1 MCLTDSILKR
11 REGWK
16 IQLRLPVY
24 NCLDP
29 FEVYERIRKWVIRQR
44 WYPRGLGDYTI
55 IDAWRVTC
63 SIYIGLLRVG
73 GIRILLPVT
82 ITARP
87 PPRNLPSERYARAN
101 GFYVYEAEYAPEY
114 NELLWKSRIPGLQIE
129 IYDKPNTGN
138 TPVINGHVINS
149 IEALSPESTNTLA
162 KIILNDNQS
171 YVLKSYR
178 TLSKYNLEPLFLK
191 YLSGK
196 GIVPKLYSTVSI
208 KDSYT
213 AVLVEYLDV
222 IGDGGFPF
230 YQAIRASLAEKK
242 VIVPEEAVSS
252 LASSLTFFH
261 EEMARC
267 SSWWCTR
274 GKITSSDIH
283 KWTRRIKSYYNKALN
298 NAQRHRSKCK
308 QAISLL
314 RESQYRVEEAFKLMK
329 LFKGKTKIR
338 NHQDLH
344 LGQIL
349 YTNKYR
355 YVIID
360 FEGEPGRSDLERL
373 ALEPALRDV
382 ACVMRSI
389 GYITVFAYRDHF
401 ETTLDDSVERLFD
414 EKDKEA
420 RIAVEWANKTAEQI
434 LDKYLEK
441 TRGIGILI
449 HGLGGD
455 VLAEWGREVIK
466 VWLIERALY
475 EFLYELNYRTGYA
488 LIPLLGLTGILP

>member
-1 MCLTDSILKR
+1 MCSIPKKGR
-11 REGWK
+11 DGK
-16 IQLRLPVY
+16 IQLQLPVY

-29 FEVYERIRKWVIRQR
+29 FEVYERIRKWVTRQR

-87 PPRNLPSERYARAN
+87 PPSNLPGERYARAN
-101 GFYVYEAEYAPEY
+101 GFYVYEAEYTPEY
-114 NELLWKSRIPGLQIE
+114 NELLLRSRIPGLQIE
-129 IYDKPNTGN
+129 ILDKLGTSDTNIISG
-138 TPVINGHVINS
+138 
-149 IEALSPESTNTLA
+149 IEALSPESTNTLVRVV
-162 KIILNDNQS
+162 LDNNRS

-196 GIVPKLYSTVSI
+196 GIVPKLYSTVSV

-230 YQAIRASLAEKK
+230 YQAIRTSLTEGK

-252 LASSLTFFH
+252 LTSSLTFFH

-267 SSWWCTR
+267 NSWWCTR
-274 GKITSSDIH
+274 GKITSSDIY
-283 KWTRRIKSYYNKALN
+283 KWTRRIRSYYDKALN
-298 NAQRHRSKCK
+298 NARRHRSKCGS
-308 QAISLL
+308 AISLL
-314 RESQYRVEEAFKLMK
+314 RESQPNVEEAYKLLKFFKS
-329 LFKGKTKIR
+329 KTKIR

-349 YTNKYR
+349 YTNRYR

-382 ACVMRSI
+382 ACIMRSI

-401 ETTLDDSVERLFD
+401 EITLNESVERLLD
-414 EKDKEA
+414 KKDKEA
-420 RIAVEWANKTAEQI
+420 RVAVEWANETARQI
-434 LDKYLEK
+434 LDRYLEK

-455 VLAEWGREVIK
+455 VLVEWGKEAIK
-466 VWLIERALY
+466 AWLVERALY

>member
-1 MCLTDSILKR
+1 MVLSSER

-16 IQLRLPVY
+16 IQLQLPVY

-29 FEVYERIRKWVIRQR
+29 FEVYERIRKWVTRQR

-63 SIYIGLLRVG
+63 NIYIGLLRVG
-73 GIRILLPVT
+73 GVRILLPVT
-82 ITARP
+82 ITPRP
-87 PPRNLPSERYARAN
+87 PPSNLPSERYARAN
-101 GFYVYEAEYAPEY
+101 GFYVYEAEYALEY
-114 NELLWKSRIPGLQIE
+114 HELLLRSRVPGLQVE
-129 IYDKPNTGN
+129 FYHKPNN
-138 TPVINGHVINS
+138 VNS
-149 IEALSPESTNTLA
+149 HTITRVEALSPESTNTLV
-162 KIILNDNQS
+162 KVLLSNDES

-213 AVLVEYLDV
+213 AVLVEHLDV

-230 YQAIRASLAEKK
+230 YQSIRASLAEGK
-242 VIVPEEAVSS
+242 VMIPDEAISRLV
-252 LASSLTFFH
+252 SSLTFFH

-267 SSWWCTR
+267 NSWWCSK
-274 GKITSSDIH
+274 GKITNSDIY
-283 KWTRRIKSYYNKALN
+283 KWTRRIKSYYDKALT
-298 NAQRHRSKCK
+298 NARRHRSKCGP
-308 QAISLL
+308 AISIL
-314 RESQYRVEEAFKLMK
+314 RESQPRIEEASKLMK
-329 LFKGKTKIR
+329 YFKGKTKIR

-349 YTNKYR
+349 YTSGYK

-360 FEGEPGRSDLERL
+360 FEGEPGRTDLERL

-382 ACVMRSI
+382 ACIMRSI
-389 GYITVFAYRDHF
+389 GYIIVFAYRDHF
-401 ETTLDDSVERLFD
+401 ETTLIESVERLFD
-414 EKDKEA
+414 RKDKEA
-420 RIAVEWANKTAEQI
+420 RIAIEWANKTANQI

-441 TRGIGILI
+441 TRGTGILI

-455 VLAEWGREVIK
+455 VLVEWGKEVVK
-466 VWLIERALY
+466 AWLVERALY

-488 LIPLLGLTGILP
+488 LIPLLGLAGIVP

>member
-1 MCLTDSILKR
+1 M
-11 REGWK
+11 
-16 IQLRLPVY
+16 Y

-29 FEVYERIRKWVIRQR
+29 FEVYERIRKWVTKQR

-63 SIYIGLLRVG
+63 NIYIGLLRIG
-73 GIRILLPVT
+73 GIRILLPIT

-87 PPRNLPSERYARAN
+87 PPSNLPSERYARAN

-114 NELLWKSRIPGLQIE
+114 NELLLRSRIPGLQIE
-129 IYDKPNTGN
+129 VHDKLYTGN
-138 TPVINGHVINS
+138 SHIINN
-149 IEALSPESTNTLA
+149 IEALSPESTNTLV
-162 KIILNDNQS
+162 KVVLNNNHS

-196 GIVPKLYSTVSI
+196 GVVPKLYTTVSI
-208 KDSYT
+208 KDSYS
-213 AVLVEYLDV
+213 AVMVEYLDV

-230 YQAIRASLAEKK
+230 YQAIRTSLAEGK
-242 VIVPEEAVSS
+242 VIVPDEAISS
-252 LASSLTFFH
+252 LTSSLTFFH

-267 SSWWCTR
+267 NSWWCTR
-274 GKITSSDIH
+274 GKITSSDIY
-283 KWTRRIKSYYNKALN
+283 KWTRRIRSYYDKALN
-298 NAQRHRSKCK
+298 NARRHRSKCGP
-308 QAISLL
+308 ATNLL
-314 RESQYRVEEAFKLMK
+314 RESQPRVEEAYKLMK
-329 LFKGKTKIR
+329 FFKSKTKIR

-349 YTNKYR
+349 YTSRYQ

-382 ACVMRSI
+382 ACIMRSI
-389 GYITVFAYRDHF
+389 GYLTVFAYRDHF
-401 ETTLDDSVERLFD
+401 EITLNESVERLFD
-414 EKDKEA
+414 GKDKEA
-420 RIAVEWANKTAEQI
+420 RIAIEWANKTARQI
-434 LDKYLEK
+434 LERYLEK

-455 VLAEWGREVIK
+455 VLVEWGREVIK
-466 VWLIERALY
+466 AWLVERALY

-488 LIPLLGLTGILP
+488 LIPLLGLTGVLP